1 LANKRPGSAP
11 VDPIELKK
19 RYLAVNF
26 IGLALIAA
34 VFLYAG
40 VVEVLKRWLAPF
52 QGFAAFTG
60 PQAQLLKY
68 LFVALAFGQFFL
80 IKAVQKILA
89 GRGVQF
95 LPQTAIIA
103 FALCEAVAI
112 FGLVLFLLQGN
123 PLDFYVF
130 MLLSLFY
137 FWLFFPKY
145 QDWEAQAERKFPG
158 RK

>member
-1 LANKRPGSAP
+1 MVAAP
-11 VDPIELKK
+11 DLLDLKK

-34 VFLYAG
+34 VFLDAV

-52 QGFAAFTG
+52 AGLAALSG
-60 PQAQLLKY
+60 SQAQLLKY
-68 LFVALAFGQFFL
+68 LLVALAFGQFFL
-80 IKAVQKILA
+80 IKAVQNILA
-89 GRGVQF
+89 PRGVKY
-95 LPQTAIIA
+95 LPQAAVIT
-103 FALCEAVAI
+103 FALCEAVALL
-112 FGLVLFLLQGN
+112 GLVLFLLQGH

-145 QDWEAQAERKFPG
+145 QDWEARVQAPGSPRK
-158 RK
+158 R